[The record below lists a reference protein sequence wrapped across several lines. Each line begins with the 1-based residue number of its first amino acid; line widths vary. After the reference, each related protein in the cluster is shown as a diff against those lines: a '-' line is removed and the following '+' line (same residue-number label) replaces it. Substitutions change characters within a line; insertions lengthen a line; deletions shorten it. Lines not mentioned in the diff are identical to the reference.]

1 MSIAIKLSTRPVS
14 YRATRILS
22 FQTESFHGS
31 AFSDQTKHFR
41 ILVPILKYTFFYLH
55 YDTQKS
61 VCLFTLRSVCVQ
73 HCIYDIIWYYV
84 NNVKFH

>member
-1 MSIAIKLSTRPVS
+1 MSRAIKLSSGLVS

-41 ILVPILKYTFFYLH
+41 ISVPILKYTYFISTTIPRNMSVYLR
-55 YDTQKS
+55 YA
-61 VCLFTLRSVCVQ
+61 L
-73 HCIYDIIWYYV
+73 YV
-84 NNVKFH
+84 YSTAYTMSYGNM